1 MMGKHNVIIQ
11 GVNQGLDLA
20 LRIIEKD
27 GIDELRKTI
36 EFRNVT
42 GCSLNISRKDL
53 QAATEKMKFHST
65 CVAIAISIIVLQ
77 DEFFF
82 SNYQMQ
88 KFKELFDNYVYECCD
103 NPKLIDEYYDRAEQS
118 GVNIRPDQEG
128 V

>member
-1 MMGKHNVIIQ
+1 MGKHNVIIQ

-88 KFKELFDNYVYECCD
+88 KFKELFDKYVYECCD